1 MRMVEAKSLN
11 MNYGTTRA
19 LVEASF
25 VAPDNRVMGLLGPN
39 GAGKTTC
46 MKIITTQM
54 VPSSGTATVAG
65 LDILANPIEV
75 RNKVGYLPET
85 APLYNDMEVAEY
97 LVFVG
102 KGRGLE
108 NNDLKNRIDWVID
121 ACKIKSVYRRPV
133 GELSRGF
140 RQRVGLAQALI
151 HDPEVLILDEPT
163 SGLDPLQIVG
173 IRQLIKDLSAT
184 KTIIFSTHILQEVE
198 AISDKIVIIN
208 EGRIIADG
216 TPDELRLSVGERSGF
231 KIEIKARREAIENA
245 FSEYSNSLNFNFVG
259 ANGDYSKFV
268 VNGSDYAK
276 TQMIISE
283 KLKNEGWQ
291 VSEFSPMLPSLER
304 AFLELTKERR
314 THE

>member
-1 MRMVEAKSLN
+1 MVEAKSLC

-25 VAPDNRVMGLLGPN
+25 VAADNQVMGLLGPN

-54 VPSSGTATVAG
+54 VPTSGTASVAG
-65 LDILANPIEV
+65 LDILASPIEV
-75 RNKVGYLPET
+75 RRKVGYLPET

-97 LVFVG
+97 LEFVG

-108 NNDLKNRIDWVID
+108 NNNLKQRIDWSVD
-121 ACKIKSVYRRPV
+121 ATKIKNVFHKPINQ
-133 GELSRGF
+133 LSRGY

-151 HDPEVLILDEPT
+151 HDPDVLILDEPT

-173 IRQLIKDLSAT
+173 IRQLIKDLSST

-198 AISDKIVIIN
+198 AISDRIVIIN

-216 TPDELRLSVGERSGF
+216 TPEELRLTSKDKASF
-231 KIEIKARREAIENA
+231 TIELKAPRETVESA
-245 FSEYSNSLNFNFVG
+245 FGDLADLEIHYAGTKNEFN
-259 ANGDYSKFV
+259 KFV
-268 VNGSDYAK
+268 VDGTDYLR
-276 TQMIISE
+276 TQLAISE
-283 KLKNEGWQ
+283 KLKSEDWQ
-291 VSEFSPMLPSLER
+291 VGQFSPELPSLED
-304 AFLELTKERR
+304 AFIQLTKERR
-314 THE
+314 SNE

>member
-1 MRMVEAKSLN
+1 MVEAKSLS

-25 VAPDNRVMGLLGPN
+25 VAADNQVMGLLGPN

-54 VPSSGTATVAG
+54 VPTSGTATVAG
-65 LDILANPIEV
+65 LDVLNSPIEV
-75 RNKVGYLPET
+75 RRKVGYLPET

-97 LVFVG
+97 LEFVG
-102 KGRGLE
+102 KGRGLQDS
-108 NNDLKNRIDWVID
+108 NLKNRIDWVVN
-121 ACKIKSVYRRPV
+121 ATKIKEVYRRPI

-198 AISDKIVIIN
+198 AISDRIVIIN
-208 EGRIIADG
+208 EGSLIADG
-216 TPDELRLSVGERSGF
+216 TPAELRLTTADKASFTVEVKATKDAVESAFTSSGD
-231 KIEIKARREAIENA
+231 
-245 FSEYSNSLNFNFVG
+245 SLELHFAGTNNDF
-259 ANGDYSKFV
+259 SKFAI
-268 VNGSDYAK
+268 NGADYDRTQTVISD
-276 TQMIISE
+276 I
-283 KLKNEGWQ
+283 LKNEGWQ
-291 VSEFSPMLPSLER
+291 VMQFSPESPSLED
-304 AFLELTKERR
+304 AFIELTREGRS
-314 THE
+314 HE

>member
-1 MRMVEAKSLN
+1 MVEAKSLC

-25 VAPDNRVMGLLGPN
+25 VAADNQVMGLLGPN

-54 VPSSGTATVAG
+54 VPTSGTAEVAG
-65 LDILANPIEV
+65 LDVQASPIEV
-75 RNKVGYLPET
+75 RKKVGYLPET
-85 APLYNDMEVAEY
+85 APLYNDMEVAEF
-97 LVFVG
+97 LEFVG
-102 KGRGLE
+102 NGRGLT
-108 NNDLKNRIDWVID
+108 NNKLKSRIDWVVE
-121 ACKIKSVYRRPV
+121 ACKVKGVYRRPI
-133 GELSRGF
+133 GELSRGY

-216 TPDELRLSVGERSGF
+216 TPDDLRLSTGETTGF
-231 KIEIKARREAIENA
+231 TIELKASRDEIQGS
-245 FSEYSNSLNFNFVG
+245 FSDFGTSLELEFVG
-259 ANGDYSKFV
+259 GDNDFNKFV
-268 VNGSDYAK
+268 ISGADYTQ
-276 TQMIISE
+276 TQMMISE
-283 KLKNEGWQ
+283 KLKSEGWQ
-291 VSEFSPMLPSLER
+291 VREFSPNVPNLEK
-304 AFLELTKERR
+304 AFIQLTKERR

>member
-1 MRMVEAKSLN
+1 MVEAKSLC

-19 LVEASF
+19 LIEASF
-25 VAPDNRVMGLLGPN
+25 VAADNQVMGLLGPN

-54 VPSSGTATVAG
+54 VPTSGTAEVAG
-65 LDILANPIEV
+65 LDVQENPIEV
-75 RNKVGYLPET
+75 RKKVGYLPET

-97 LVFVG
+97 LEFVG
-102 KGRGLE
+102 KGRGLA
-108 NNDLKNRIDWVID
+108 NSKLRSRMDWVVD
-121 ACKIKSVYRRPV
+121 ACKIKGVYRRPI

-216 TPDELRLSVGERSGF
+216 TPEDLRLTTGEPTGF
-231 KIEIKARREAIENA
+231 TIELKATRDEIQSS
-245 FSEYSNSLNFNFVG
+245 FGDFGTSLELEFVEGNNDFN
-259 ANGDYSKFV
+259 KFV
-268 VNGSDYAK
+268 ISGADYVQ
-276 TQMIISE
+276 TQMMISE
-283 KLKNEGWQ
+283 KLKSEGWQ
-291 VSEFSPMLPSLER
+291 VKEFSSNIPSLEK
-304 AFLELTKERR
+304 AFIQLTKERR
-314 THE
+314 TNA

>member
-1 MRMVEAKSLN
+1 MVEAKSLS

-25 VAPDNRVMGLLGPN
+25 VAADNQVMGLLGPN

-54 VPSSGTATVAG
+54 VPTSGTATVAG
-65 LDILANPIEV
+65 LDVLNSPIEV
-75 RNKVGYLPET
+75 RRKVGYLPET

-97 LVFVG
+97 LEFVG
-102 KGRGLE
+102 KGRGLQDS
-108 NNDLKNRIDWVID
+108 NLKNRIDWVVN
-121 ACKIKSVYRRPV
+121 ATKIKEVYRRPI

-198 AISDKIVIIN
+198 AISDRIVIIN
-208 EGRIIADG
+208 EGSIIADG
-216 TPDELRLSVGERSGF
+216 TPAELRLTTADKASFTVEVKATKDAVESAFTSSGD
-231 KIEIKARREAIENA
+231 
-245 FSEYSNSLNFNFVG
+245 SLELHFAGTNNDF
-259 ANGDYSKFV
+259 SKFAI
-268 VNGSDYAK
+268 NGADYDRTQTVISD
-276 TQMIISE
+276 I
-283 KLKNEGWQ
+283 LKNEGWQ
-291 VSEFSPMLPSLER
+291 VMQFSPESPSLED
-304 AFLELTKERR
+304 AFIELTREGRS
-314 THE
+314 HE